1 MHFDNLGRTTATIG
15 KKTDSNFFCDSKKQF
30 EYFISQIHFCRFLY
44 KLIERMTKAFN
55 IDSYR
60 KLRTKMT
67 TLIFNKLKEVSQLK
81 GLELK
86 SRDYFK
92 STAEFSKLFSIT
104 SQYEE
109 KYREAL
115 QEFIVEAD
123 DFESEDHLS
132 ELISKEV
139 QSLFLF
145 IESIDNPE

>member
-1 MHFDNLGRTTATIG
+1 
-15 KKTDSNFFCDSKKQF
+15 
-30 EYFISQIHFCRFLY
+30 
-44 KLIERMTKAFN
+44 
-55 IDSYR
+55 
-60 KLRTKMT
+60 MT

-109 KYREAL
+109 KYMEAL
-115 QEFIVEAD
+115 QEFIVELD
-123 DFESEDHLS
+123 DFDNEDHLS

-139 QSLFLF
+139 QNLFLF
-145 IESIDNPE
+145 IESIDNPEEICE